1 VNNNGADIIVNRR
14 DYDAVDGAADESPPL
29 SVAGAPPSKPTIT
42 RTALRHIRVL
52 SPALRR
58 GVIGLLFTSA
68 SAGLPAAAQTPI
80 KFVLA
85 WTFEPPTS
93 AWTLAQTSGCFKR
106 NGLDV
111 TIDGGRGSGDALSKV
126 AAGAYDI
133 GIADFSALV
142 SFNARHPNQRL
153 IATLIMNDRAPMSV
167 GVLKTSG
174 MTKPQDIAGKRVADN
189 VGEASRE
196 MFPAFAKANG
206 IDANSI
212 TWINVAPSLREVML
226 VRGQADVAAGNFL
239 TIWIGLHRVGLK
251 ERDFTLMPYADWGVD
266 MMGNS
271 VVTKPAWAAA
281 NVETLRK
288 FNACGI
294 EAIRTSILQP
304 AVAVDSLKGYNPL
317 VERAMGIEELEIAN
331 RVTSMTDYVKQHG
344 LGAVDAGRV
353 DKALSEISGA
363 LGIAKPDPAE
373 VWTDAYLPPERDR
386 WVKP

>member
-1 VNNNGADIIVNRR
+1 MRLI
-14 DYDAVDGAADESPPL
+14 
-29 SVAGAPPSKPTIT
+29 
-42 RTALRHIRVL
+42 RTGSRTVC
-52 SPALRR
+52 S
-58 GVIGLLFTSA
+58 GLLGLAF
-68 SAGLPAAAQTPI
+68 AGIATTLPATAQTPI
-80 KFVLA
+80 KFLLA
-85 WTFEPPTS
+85 WTYEPPTS

-111 TIDGGRGSGDALSKV
+111 TIDGGRGSGDTLSKV

-142 SFNARHPNQRL
+142 SFNSRFPAQRM
-153 IATLIMNDRAPMSV
+153 IATMIMNDRAPMSI

-174 MTKPQDIAGKRVADN
+174 MTKPQDIVGKRVADN

-206 IDANSI
+206 IKPDSI
-212 TWINVAPSLREVML
+212 TWINVAPNLREASL

-239 TIWIGLHRVGLK
+239 TIWVGLHRLGLK
-251 ERDFTLMPYADWGVD
+251 DSDFTLMPYADWGVD

-271 VVTKPAWAAA
+271 VVSKPGWAAA
-281 NVETLRK
+281 HSDVLKK

-304 AVAVDSLKGYNPL
+304 PVAVDSLKSYNKL
-317 VERAMGIEELEIAN
+317 IERDEGIAELEIAN
-331 RVTSMTDYVKQHG
+331 RVTSMTDYVKKHG

-353 DKALSEISGA
+353 DKALNEISSA
-363 LGIAKPDPAE
+363 LGIAKPDADQ
-373 VWTDAYLPPERDR
+373 VWTDAYLPPDKDR
-386 WVKP
+386 MVKP